1 MHRVSWHGASNKHR
15 NNKIRTMKN
24 SAHSISLILAAGLA
38 GVALFKLADVSLVA
52 ALPGGAILAF
62 ALSAAAIGLAI
73 SDYSRRVQPLM
84 VPGRVVRPALR
95 AAAASCANNADRGS
109 SLNRDRAA

>member
-1 MHRVSWHGASNKHR
+1 
-15 NNKIRTMKN
+15 MKN

-84 VPGRVVRPALR
+84 VPGRVVRPALP
-95 AAAASCANNADRGS
+95 AAAVSNASHAANCSAV
-109 SLNRDRAA
+109 NRDRAA